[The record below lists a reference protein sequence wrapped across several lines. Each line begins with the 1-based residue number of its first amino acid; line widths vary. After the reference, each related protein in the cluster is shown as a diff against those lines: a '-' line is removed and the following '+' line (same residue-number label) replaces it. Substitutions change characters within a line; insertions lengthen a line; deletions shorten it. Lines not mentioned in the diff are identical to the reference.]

1 MDYCVPLGIPHSQ
14 FLSWTEEDQDKAIA
28 WQQTQR
34 SFCRECG
41 TPIHEWVD
49 DEGLPVSPPPY
60 VVETLYCHGCA
71 TVKAERTQITAEA
84 EDRADSVKMFLTRNP
99 DARTFKPTD
108 EDDLDNVR

>member
-1 MDYCVPLGIPHSQ
+1 M
-14 FLSWTEEDQDKAIA
+14 
-28 WQQTQR
+28 
-34 SFCRECG
+34 
-41 TPIHEWVD
+41 
-49 DEGLPVSPPPY
+49 SPPPY